1 MPNFLEE
8 IEIQLHF
15 WPWSVEIPEESI
27 SLTGGCIEFSFCGSP
42 VLSISHEAKLY
53 IPSRMEQFKQLGTSY
68 DNARY
73 QVYETPHGIL
83 AGQAAL
89 KKLRIRIADKTFDVE
104 FNARDAAARFISF
117 IPGSASLSQKTSI
130 AKYVD
135 AWSQVFDDL
144 CDKATDSIWEYTSEI
159 SWSVVL
165 GYLSGI
171 AKDATREPRKALIVS
186 IAEDMINR
194 LPVTVASA
202 RKILLR
208 CRDFAP
214 IHRFQESDVHCLRWY
229 VQQPGRTKE
238 EKAGNK
244 QRLLAVV
251 RKESF
256 NTLENQVL
264 KDFINRCYL
273 ESSRYLQGE
282 VTQNKRESTRAM
294 AVQSYKWICNTSLKE
309 TIFEEVAKPPH
320 GIRPNYVL
328 QQDTRYKKVWEW
340 YKKLLKREH
349 VEDSLWDWQSR
360 TWADVMRLLIG
371 VALDE
376 LRKKEKQKTQH
387 GFLFEPLANAVLH
400 LRLEQERGSRIV
412 PDSLPG
418 PFLITRIV
426 NGMLCEKMVLE
437 IVHPDIAQKHQIV
450 KHLGR
455 VGGHLYMVL
464 YPLGSCS
471 IKKRVFVFWSVN
483 GAGGIEVDSD
493 KMAISAYRAL
503 RQHYDRL
510 SVRRLEFPSL
520 RGMIVVSS
528 LKEQNSKFFN
538 GEKEKLPVLI
548 IPAGPETWASAV
560 DKLCVA
566 IEEMLKKCYE

>member
-8 IEIQLHF
+8 IGIQLHL
-15 WPWSVEIPEESI
+15 WPWSVEIPEESK
-27 SLTGGCIEFSFCGSP
+27 SLTGGCVEFSFYGSP
-42 VLSISHEAKLY
+42 VFSISHEAKLY
-53 IPSRMEQFKQLGTSY
+53 IPSRMEQFMQLGTPY
-68 DNARY
+68 DNGRY

-89 KKLRIRIADKTFDVE
+89 KELRIRVANKTDNII
-104 FNARDAAARFISF
+104 FNARGAAERFSSNS
-117 IPGSASLSQKTSI
+117 PQKTRTAI
-130 AKYVD
+130 CVD

-144 CDKATDSIWEYTSEI
+144 FDKATDLKGDYTSEI
-159 SWSVVL
+159 PWSVIL
-165 GYLSGI
+165 DYLNEI
-171 AKDATREPRKALIVS
+171 KKDAQKQPRMALIVR
-186 IAEDMINR
+186 ITEDMMNR

-208 CRDFAP
+208 FRDFVP
-214 IHRFQESDVHCLRWY
+214 IHRIQESDVHCLRWY
-229 VQQPGRTKE
+229 VQQPGETEE

-251 RKESF
+251 RRESF

-264 KDFINRCYL
+264 KDFVTRCYL

-282 VTQNKRESTRAM
+282 VTQGRENSTRAM
-294 AVQSYKWICNTSLKE
+294 AVQSYKGICNISLKE
-309 TIFEEVAKPPH
+309 TIFEEVIKPPH
-320 GIRPNYVL
+320 GIQPNYVL

-349 VEDSLWDWQSR
+349 AEDSLWDWQPR

-371 VALDE
+371 VTLDE
-376 LRKKEKQKTQH
+376 LRKKEKQEIQH
-387 GFLFEPLANAVLH
+387 GFLFEPLAKAPLL

-418 PFLITRIV
+418 PFLITRV
-426 NGMLCEKMVLE
+426 ENGMLYENKMVLE

-450 KHLGR
+450 KHIGR
-455 VGGHLYMVL
+455 VGGHIYLVL
-464 YPLGSCS
+464 YPLGSYN

-493 KMAISAYRAL
+493 KMAISAYKAL

-510 SVRRLEFPSL
+510 SARRMEFPL
-520 RGMIVVSS
+520 LTGMIVASS
-528 LKEQNSKFFN
+528 LKEQDSKFFN
-538 GEKEKLPVLI
+538 GDKEKMPVLI
-548 IPAGPETWASAV
+548 VPADPETWASAV

-566 IEEMLKKCYE
+566 IEEMLKQCYE

>member
-8 IEIQLHF
+8 IEIQLHL
-15 WPWSVEIPEESI
+15 WPWSVEIPDESKP
-27 SLTGGCIEFSFCGSP
+27 LTGGCVEFSFYGSP
-42 VLSISHEAKLY
+42 VLSISHEARLY
-53 IPSRMEQFKQLGTSY
+53 IPTRMEQFKPLGAPY

-83 AGQAAL
+83 AGQTAL

-104 FNARDAAARFISF
+104 FNAKDAAERFISSSSN
-117 IPGSASLSQKTSI
+117 PSQKTPTTI
-130 AKYVD
+130 YVD

-144 CDKATDSIWEYTSEI
+144 FDKATDSIGEYTSEI

-165 GYLSGI
+165 EYLSMI
-171 AKDATREPRKALIVS
+171 SKDATEESRKALIVG

-208 CRDFAP
+208 CRDFVP
-214 IHRFQESDVHCLRWY
+214 IHRFWESDVHCLRWY
-229 VQQPGRTKE
+229 VQQSGRTKE

-264 KDFINRCYL
+264 KDFITRCYL
-273 ESSRYLQGE
+273 ESSRYLQSD
-282 VTQNKRESTRAM
+282 VTQDKKESSRAM
-294 AVQSYKWICNTSLKE
+294 TVQSYQLICNISLKE
-309 TIFEEVAKPPH
+309 TIFEEVIKPTH
-320 GIRPNYVL
+320 GIQPNYVL
-328 QQDTRYKKVWEW
+328 QQDTRYKKVWQW
-340 YKKLLKREH
+340 YKKLLRREH
-349 VEDSLWDWQSR
+349 AEDSLWDWQSR

-371 VALDE
+371 AALMSYGE
-376 LRKKEKQKTQH
+376 GKKNKEEIQH
-387 GFLFEPLANAVLH
+387 GFLFEPMAKAPLH

-418 PFLITRIV
+418 HFLITRV
-426 NGMLCEKMVLE
+426 VDGMLCEKMVLE

-450 KHLGR
+450 KHIGR

-464 YPLGSCS
+464 YPLGSYN

-493 KMAISAYRAL
+493 KMAISAYKAL

-510 SVRRLEFPSL
+510 SARRPEFPSL
-520 RGMIVVSS
+520 KGMIVASS
-528 LKEQNSKFFN
+528 LKVQDSIFFN
-538 GEKEKLPVLI
+538 SDKDKLPVLI
-548 IPAGPETWASAV
+548 IPAGPETWVSAV
-560 DKLCVA
+560 DKLCVVL
-566 IEEMLKKCYE
+566 EEMLKQCYE

>member
-1 MPNFLEE
+1 MPNILEE
-8 IEIQLHF
+8 VEIQLHL
-15 WPWSVEIPEESI
+15 WPWSVEIPEESKN
-27 SLTGGCIEFSFCGSP
+27 LTGGCVEFPFYGSP

-89 KKLRIRIADKTFDVE
+89 KKLRIRIVDKTFDLE
-104 FNARDAAARFISF
+104 FNARGAIERFIPDSSN
-117 IPGSASLSQKTSI
+117 PPQKTPTAI
-130 AKYVD
+130 HID

-144 CDKATDSIWEYTSEI
+144 FDKATDSKGEYTSEI
-159 SWSVVL
+159 QWSVIL
-165 GYLSGI
+165 DYLNEI
-171 AKDATREPRKALIVS
+171 KKDTAKEPRKALI
-186 IAEDMINR
+186 IRITEDMMNR

-208 CRDFAP
+208 YRDLVP
-214 IHRFQESDVHCLRWY
+214 IHHFQESDAHCLRWY

-264 KDFINRCYL
+264 KDFIARCYL
-273 ESSRYLQGE
+273 ESARYLQSE
-282 VTQNKRESTRAM
+282 LPPDKSDSTRAM
-294 AVQSYKWICNTSLKE
+294 LVQSYKGICSISLKE
-309 TIFEEVAKPPH
+309 PIFTEVVKPPH
-320 GIRPNYVL
+320 GIQPNYVL

-340 YKKLLKREH
+340 YKKLLRREH
-349 VEDSLWDWQSR
+349 AEDSLWDWQPR

-376 LRKKEKQKTQH
+376 LRKKERQH
-387 GFLFEPLANAVLH
+387 GFLFELLAKAPLH

-412 PDSLPG
+412 ADSLPG
-418 PFLITRIV
+418 PFLITRVV
-426 NGMLCEKMVLE
+426 NGRLGEKMVLE

-455 VGGHLYMVL
+455 TGGHLYMVL

-471 IKKRVFVFWSVN
+471 IKKSVFVFWGVN
-483 GAGGIEVDSD
+483 SAGGIEVDSD

-503 RQHYDRL
+503 RQHHDRL
-510 SVRRLEFPSL
+510 SARRQEFPSL
-520 RGMIVVSS
+520 RGMIVASS
-528 LKEQNSKFFN
+528 LKEQNSKYFT
-538 GEKEKLPVLI
+538 GDTEKLLVLI
-548 IPAGPETWASAV
+548 IPVGPEMWASAV

-566 IEEMLKKCYE
+566 IEEILRQCYE